1 MKITIV
7 ECYKGPFITVKVN
20 TDEGI
25 SGFGEA
31 GLSYGCCQTA
41 AWGNCQD
48 FAKLVIGMDPFD
60 TEKIYEHLHRHTFW
74 GMGGGI
80 TVTAAMAA
88 IDIACWDIKGKALG
102 LPVWKLLGGKTNDTI
117 RTYASQLQTG
127 WKTLVEREDK
137 AVLLYDPKDYFDV
150 VKDAVAD
157 GYDAVKIDPCF
168 AALEPEK
175 DFAAAYLKRGDGL
188 KGVYPAALRRIAVER
203 IAAAREAGGDDL
215 DIIIEI
221 HATLDAN
228 TAVDLANALEPYRIL
243 YFEEPTM
250 PSNPKVF
257 NHIKSKTNIPLATG
271 ERCYTRWG
279 FRQFFEDRS
288 ISIAQPDL
296 CNTGGI
302 TEGKKIADM
311 AAVYDIGVQF
321 HACGGPIATAAAL
334 QVETVIPNFVMHEF
348 HNGNFQSK
356 FRRGGKYDWMPKNGK
371 FEMADRPGIGQEMS
385 DEAMAT
391 YEKVVIGGG
400 KASLGL

>member
-1 MKITIV
+1 MKITSI

-31 GLSYGCCQTA
+31 GLSYGAVQTA

-48 FAKLVIGMDPFD
+48 FAKLVIGMDPFN

-74 GMGGGI
+74 GMNGGV
-80 TVTAAMAA
+80 TVSAAMSA

-102 LPVWKLLGGKTNDTI
+102 LPVYRLLGGKSRESL

-137 AVLLYDPKDYFDV
+137 AILLYDPKDYYDA
-150 VKDAVAD
+150 VKDAVED

-168 AALEPEK
+168 AELTPT
-175 DFAAAYLKRGDGL
+175 DFATAYLRRGDNL
-188 KGVYPAALRRIAVER
+188 KGVYPADLRKIAVER
-203 IAAAREAGGDDL
+203 IAAAREAGGEDM

-221 HATLDAN
+221 HGTLDAN
-228 TAVDLANALEPYRIL
+228 TSVDLANALEPYRIL
-243 YFEEPTM
+243 YYEEPTM

-257 NHIKSKTNIPLATG
+257 RHIKEKTNIPLATG

-279 FRQFFEDRS
+279 FRQFFEDRT

-321 HACGGPIATAAAL
+321 HSCGGPIATAAAL
-334 QVETVIPNFVMHEF
+334 QLEAVIPNFVMHEF

-356 FRRGGKYDWMPKNGK
+356 FRRGGKYDCMPKDGK
-371 FEMADRPGIGQEMS
+371 FEIPDRPGIGQEMS
-385 DEAMAT
+385 EEAMAT
-391 YEKVVIGGG
+391 YQKVVIGEGG
-400 KASLGL
+400 ASLGL

>member
-1 MKITIV
+1 MKITSV

-48 FAKLVIGMDPFD
+48 FAKLVIGMNPFD

-74 GMGGGI
+74 GMNGGV

-102 LPVWKLLGGKTNDTI
+102 LPVYQLLGGKTNESL
-117 RTYASQLQTG
+117 RAYASQLQTG
-127 WKTLVEREDK
+127 WKTLVTREDK
-137 AVLLYDPKDYFDV
+137 AVLLYDPKDYYDA
-150 VKDAVAD
+150 VKDAMSE
-157 GYDAVKIDPCF
+157 GYTAVKIDPCF
-168 AALEPEK
+168 AGLSPEN
-175 DFAAAYLKRGDGL
+175 FATAYLKRGDDL
-188 KGVYPAALRRIAVER
+188 KGVYPADLRKIAVER
-203 IAAAREAGGDDL
+203 IAAAREAGGENL

-221 HATLDAN
+221 HSTLDAN

-243 YFEEPTM
+243 YYEEPTM
-250 PSNPKVF
+250 PSNPKLF
-257 NHIKSKTNIPLATG
+257 LHIKNKCNIPLATG

-302 TEGKKIADM
+302 TEGKKICDM
-311 AAVYDIGVQF
+311 ANVYDIGVQL
-321 HACGGPIATAAAL
+321 HSCGGPIATAAAL
-334 QVETVIPNFVMHEF
+334 QVETVIPNFVMHEV

-356 FRRGGKYDWMPKNGK
+356 FQRAGKYEWMPVNGK
-371 FEMADRPGIGQEMS
+371 YYMTDRPGIGQEMS
-385 DEAMAT
+385 EEAMAT
-391 YEKVVIGGG
+391 YDKVVIGGDKG
-400 KASLGL
+400 VSLGL